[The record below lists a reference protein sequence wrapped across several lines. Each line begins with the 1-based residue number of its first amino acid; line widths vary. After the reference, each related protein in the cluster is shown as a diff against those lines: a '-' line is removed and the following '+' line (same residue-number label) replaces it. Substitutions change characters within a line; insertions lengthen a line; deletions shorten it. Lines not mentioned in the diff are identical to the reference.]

1 MSEDDIR
8 TKVVYPWLAGCGFD
22 PSEISIEFSFE
33 IRLGRSIY
41 RVEGKG
47 KKSPAG
53 TQLGS
58 GTTARPRT
66 DVLVRRGRWNLM
78 VVEVKAPDETVDDEA
93 RDQGISYARLLPQ
106 IAPFVVVTNGQ
117 TSRVYDSITRQ
128 EITGTQIPSDHPGIR
143 GGFNVSVDE
152 LALRAEAL
160 ESFVS
165 LSAENLVAFCKMQ
178 LDYRM
183 RQLRDDDPASGKKY
197 IPNLY
202 VDRPLPRVAIEEHLD
217 CKHARTVAVFGRPQ
231 VGKTNF
237 LCRFAEDRIRA
248 GKPVLFYPAISLN
261 AGLLQEIGEDFG
273 WLLGDQSPITTLASK
288 LGQVLR
294 RTGSRLTLIIDG
306 WNEADLE
313 VARQID
319 RECERL
325 CCQGTAIQV
334 VVSFTHSAA
343 RRLLVHGGNP
353 SFVAD
358 AVGIGLHGFQIIE
371 TDPTAASRQ
380 ANWSSVVIDPY
391 SHHEKN
397 EAYQKLGTHFRV
409 TVDASHNK
417 TSDPYLL
424 GVAMRHFAGRALP
437 ESMDEPELL
446 RTWIESRIARAP
458 SDNLDARSA
467 LSALG
472 RAVTIDGSPL
482 LEQRAKEC
490 LGLSPLQPIPSSFCE
505 LALISRLTGG
515 SERYVDF
522 YNSRDRDY
530 VIACW
535 SLRWPERVRNR
546 DNLWGEF
553 AEVCRSRAGADS
565 LAWFFRQGPHLTM
578 LLDADGGLPAISDAD
593 LRRVFLSSVAQLS
606 LSENQDLNQHFEKWV
621 KQCRE
626 YGAKDPDLRCRVEA
640 LKLMAGITEEKDDLL
655 AMIPS
660 GEEQREFV
668 RGLLEVMVEYD
679 PHKGGLGQLVLDAF
693 ERLHTDE
700 AADYE
705 GEEDSPLTIILKE
718 ERANCSLAT
727 RSVANG
733 CLGRLMPRSY
743 LRDLGKAILGSA
755 VPEEFLIGV
764 DNAVSAITHMYWGD
778 GYCTPYIQHLR
789 LGENLQNGDYDER
802 VPSHYNDEAR
812 ALASIARFTN
822 IGDSKAELQDLV
834 EELRGLTPKVVV
846 DEDLFVKEPQR
857 DAPGQLYFF
866 E

>member
-8 TKVVYPWLAGCGFD
+8 TKIVYPWLAGCGFD

-33 IRLGRSIY
+33 IRLGRSAY
-41 RVEGKG
+41 RIDGKA
-47 KKSPAG
+47 KTPPAA
-53 TQLGS
+53 TPLSS

-66 DVLVRRGRWNLM
+66 DVLVRRGQWNLM
-78 VVEVKAPDETVDDEA
+78 VVEVKAPDEAVDDEA

-128 EITGTQIPSDHPGIR
+128 EITGTQIHSDHPGIR
-143 GGFNVSVDE
+143 SGFNVSVDE
-152 LALRAEAL
+152 LAIRAEAL

-165 LSAENLVAFCKMQ
+165 LSAENLVAFCKKQ

-183 RQLRDDDPASGKKY
+183 QRLRDDDPASGKKY
-197 IPNLY
+197 IPSLY
-202 VDRPLPRVAIEEHLD
+202 VDRPLPRVAIDEHLD
-217 CKHARTVAVFGRPQ
+217 SKHARVVAVFGRPQ

-261 AGLLQEIGEDFG
+261 AGLLQEIAEDFG
-273 WLLGDQSPITTLASK
+273 WLLGDQSPVTILASK
-288 LGQVLR
+288 LGQILR
-294 RTGSRLTLIIDG
+294 RSGSRLTLIIDG

-319 RECERL
+319 RECDRL
-325 CCQGTAIQV
+325 CSQGTAIQV

-353 SFVAD
+353 SFVAH
-358 AVGIGLHGFQIIE
+358 AAGIGLHGFQIIE

-380 ANWSSVVIDPY
+380 VNWSSVVIDPY
-391 SHHEKN
+391 SHHEQK
-397 EAYQKLGTHFRV
+397 EAYQSLGAHFRV
-409 TVDASHNK
+409 TVPASHNK

-424 GVAMRHFAGRALP
+424 GVAMRHFAGRVLP
-437 ESMDEPELL
+437 DSMDEPELL
-446 RTWIESRIARAP
+446 RTWIESRIARAT
-458 SDNLDARSA
+458 SDDIDARSA

-472 RAVTIDGSPL
+472 RAMTVDGSPL
-482 LEQRAKEC
+482 VEHRAKEC
-490 LGLSPLQPIPSSFCE
+490 LGLPPLQPIPSSLCE

-535 SLRWPERVRNR
+535 SLRWPERLRSG
-546 DNLWGEF
+546 DNLWEEF
-553 AEVCRSRAGADS
+553 TDICRSRAGADS
-565 LAWFFRQGPHLTM
+565 LAWFFRQGSHLA
-578 LLDADGGLPAISDAD
+578 LLLAMDGGLPVISDAD

-606 LSENQDLNQHFEKWV
+606 LSGNQDFNQHFEMWS

-626 YGAKDPDLRCRVEA
+626 YGAHDPDLRCRVEA
-640 LKLMAGITEEKDDLL
+640 LKLMAGVTEEKDDLL

-660 GEEQREFV
+660 GDEQREFV
-668 RGLLEVMVEYD
+668 RGLLEVIVEYD
-679 PHKGGLGQLVLDAF
+679 PNEGGLGQLVLDAF
-693 ERLHTDE
+693 ERLHTNE

-705 GEEDSPLTIILKE
+705 GEEDSPLSTLLKE
-718 ERANCSLAT
+718 ERTNSSRAI
-727 RSVANG
+727 RSAANG
-733 CLGRLMPRSY
+733 CLGQLMPRSY
-743 LRDLGKAILGSA
+743 LRELGPAIPGSV
-755 VPEEFLIGV
+755 VPEEFLVGV
-764 DNAVSAITHMYWGD
+764 GNAVSAIKHMYWGD
-778 GYCTPYIQHLR
+778 GWCSPYLEHLGY
-789 LGENLQNGDYDER
+789 GEDHSNGDYDER

-812 ALASIARFTN
+812 ALASISRFTN
-822 IGDSKAELQDLV
+822 IGDAKDELRELV
-834 EELRGLTPKVVV
+834 ETLRGLMPKVVP
-846 DEDLFVKEPQR
+846 DEELFEEPR
-857 DAPGQLYFF
+857 PDAPGQLYLFDD
-866 E
+866 

>member
-33 IRLGRSIY
+33 IRLGRSAY
-41 RVEGKG
+41 RIDGKANAT
-47 KKSPAG
+47 PAA
-53 TQLGS
+53 TQLSS
-58 GTTARPRT
+58 GKIARPRT
-66 DVLVRRGRWNLM
+66 DVLVRRGQCNLM
-78 VVEVKAPDETVDDEA
+78 VVEVKAPDETADDEA

-106 IAPFVVVTNGQ
+106 IAPFVVVTNGH

-152 LALRAEAL
+152 LAIRAEAL

-183 RQLRDDDPASGKKY
+183 RRLRDDDPASGKKY

-217 CKHARTVAVFGRPQ
+217 TKHARVVAVFGRPQ

-248 GKPVLFYPAISLN
+248 GKAVLFYPAISLN
-261 AGLLQEIGEDFG
+261 AGLLQEIAEDFG
-273 WLLGDQSPITTLASK
+273 WLLGDQSPISTLASK
-288 LGQVLR
+288 LGQVLQR
-294 RTGSRLTLIIDG
+294 SGSRLTLIIDG

-325 CCQGTAIQV
+325 CSQGTAIQV

-343 RRLLVHGGNP
+343 MRLLVHGGNP

-380 ANWSSVVIDPY
+380 VNWSSVVIDPY
-391 SHHEKN
+391 RSDEQKA
-397 EAYQKLGTHFRV
+397 AYQTLGAHFRV
-409 TVDASHNK
+409 TVPASHNK
-417 TSDPYLL
+417 TPDPYLL

-437 ESMDEPELL
+437 DSMDEPELL
-446 RTWIESRIARAP
+446 RAWIESRIARA
-458 SDNLDARSA
+458 SSEDLDARSA

-472 RAVTIDGSPL
+472 RAMSIDGSPL
-482 LEQRAKEC
+482 VEQRAKES
-490 LGLSPLQPIPSSFCE
+490 LGLSPLQPIPPSLCE

-535 SLRWPERVRNR
+535 SLRWPERMLNG
-546 DNLWGEF
+546 DNLWANF

-565 LAWFFRQGPHLTM
+565 LAWFFRQVPHLAM
-578 LLDADGGLPAISDAD
+578 LLDTDGELPAISDAD

-606 LSENQDLNQHFEKWV
+606 LSGNQEFNQHYEKWA
-621 KQCRE
+621 KQCQE
-626 YGAKDPDLRCRVEA
+626 FGAKDPDLRCRVEA
-640 LKLMAGITEEKDDLL
+640 LKLMAGVTDEKDDLL
-655 AMIPS
+655 SIIPS
-660 GEEQREFV
+660 GDEQREFV
-668 RGLLEVMVEYD
+668 RGLLEVMVEYA
-679 PHKGGLGQLVLDAF
+679 PREGGLGQLVLEAF
-693 ERLHTDE
+693 ERLHRDE

-705 GEEDSPLTIILKE
+705 GEENSPLTIILKE
-718 ERANCSLAT
+718 ECTNSSLAI
-727 RSVANG
+727 RSAANG
-733 CLGRLMPRSY
+733 CLGHLMPRSY
-743 LRDLGKAILGSA
+743 LRDLGTAISGLV
-755 VPEEFLIGV
+755 VPEEFLAGV
-764 DNAVSAITHMYWGD
+764 GNAVSAITLMYWGE
-778 GYCTPYIQHLR
+778 GYCTPYIEHLGF
-789 LGENLQNGDYDER
+789 GENHRNGNYDER

-822 IGDSKAELQDLV
+822 IGDAKEELQALV
-834 EELRGLTPKVVV
+834 ETLRGIMPNVIPHEEQFEK
-846 DEDLFVKEPQR
+846 PQT
-857 DAPGQLYFF
+857 DAPGQRYLF